1 MGRSKHITKEERFA
15 IQLGLESGRKISSIA
30 KELNRSKSSI
40 SKEIHLNTD
49 PDFGFYCYLRADNLS
64 RERQSQSKVRDYKL
78 NKIPKAII
86 DKLFTEYM
94 GVHELSPDD
103 AAYKLRMEDE
113 YKVSYSSIYR
123 YINRDKFQNGKL
135 YRYLPRKGKRHK
147 KAQFVRVKIKDKTI
161 IDLRPD
167 KSLLMLE
174 GGHYEVDTIYGK
186 DQESFLLTL
195 VDIATMYTVIIK
207 LDNKAAKTVEDAL
220 IKLFSNSLLP
230 LKSITSDNGG
240 EFACHNEIKKIYG
253 IEWYFC
259 HPYCSWE
266 RGLNENTNGLIRR
279 FLPKG
284 SDFNL
289 VTDEKIRF
297 IQNSLNSRYR
307 KRIGRMT
314 PTSLMVDMVQQAA

>member
-1 MGRSKHITKEERFA
+1 MGRAKHITKEERFA
-15 IQLGLESGRKISSIA
+15 IQVGLESGRKISAIA

-64 RERQSQSKVRDYKL
+64 RERQSQSKVRDYKI
-78 NKIPKAII
+78 NKIPKEII

-103 AAYKLRMEDE
+103 AAYKLRVEDE

-123 YINRDKFQNGKL
+123 YISHDRFQNGKL

-174 GGHYEVDTIYGK
+174 AGHYEIDTIYGK

-266 RGLNENTNGLIRR
+266 RGLNENTN
-279 FLPKG
+279 
-284 SDFNL
+284 
-289 VTDEKIRF
+289 
-297 IQNSLNSRYR
+297 
-307 KRIGRMT
+307 
-314 PTSLMVDMVQQAA
+314 

>member
-1 MGRSKHITKEERFA
+1 MGRIRHLTKEERFA
-15 IQLGLESGRKISSIA
+15 IQIGLESGRKISAIA
-30 KELNRSKSSI
+30 KELNRSKSCI
-40 SKEIHLNTD
+40 SKEIHFNTD
-49 PDFGFYCYLRADNLS
+49 PDFGFYCYLRADNLA
-64 RERQSQSKVRDYKL
+64 RERQSQSKVRDYKV
-78 NKIPKAII
+78 NKVPKEIL
-86 DKLFTEYM
+86 DRLFTEYM
-94 GVHELSPDD
+94 GVHELSPED
-103 AAYKLRMEDE
+103 AAYKLRMEEE
-113 YKVSYSSIYR
+113 YRVSYSTIYR
-123 YINRDKFQNGKL
+123 YINRDRCQNGKL

-161 IDLRPD
+161 IELRPD

-174 GGHYEVDTIYGK
+174 AGHYEIDTIYGK

-207 LDNKAAKTVEDAL
+207 LDNKAAATVEEAL
-220 IKLFSNSLLP
+220 IHLFSTTMLP

-240 EFACHNEIKKIYG
+240 EFACHTKIKSLYN

-284 SDFNL
+284 TDFNL
-289 VTDEKIRF
+289 VSLARVQF
-297 IQNSLNSRYR
+297 IQNSLNGRYR
-307 KRIGRMT
+307 KRINKMT
-314 PTSLMVDMVQQAA
+314 PTNLMVEMLQQAA

>member
-1 MGRSKHITKEERFA
+1 MGRAKHITKEERFA
-15 IQLGLESGRKISSIA
+15 IQVGLESGRRISAIA

-49 PDFGFYCYLRADNLS
+49 PEFGFYCYLRADNLS
-64 RERQSQSKVRDYKL
+64 RERQSQSKVRNYKI
-78 NKIPKAII
+78 NKIPKEII

-103 AAYKLRMEDE
+103 AAYKLRVEDE

-123 YINRDKFQNGKL
+123 YINRDRFQNGKL

-174 GGHYEVDTIYGK
+174 AGHYEIDTIYGK

-220 IKLFSNSLLP
+220 IRLFGNSLLP

-240 EFACHNEIKKIYG
+240 EFACHNEIKKLYG

-289 VTDEKIRF
+289 VTDETIKF

-314 PTSLMVDMVQQAA
+314 PTNLMVDMVQQAA

>member
-1 MGRSKHITKEERFA
+1 MGRAKHITKEERLV
-15 IQLGLESGRKISSIA
+15 IQVGLESGRKISAIA
-30 KELNRSKSSI
+30 KELNHSKSSI

-64 RERQSQSKVRDYKL
+64 RERQSQSKVRDYKI
-78 NKIPKAII
+78 NKIPKEII
-86 DKLFTEYM
+86 DKLFSEYM
-94 GVHELSPDD
+94 RVHELSPDD
-103 AAYKLRMEDE
+103 AAYKLRVEDE

-123 YINRDKFQNGKL
+123 YISRDRSQNGKL

-167 KSLLMLE
+167 KSVLMLE
-174 GGHYEVDTIYGK
+174 AGHYEIDTIYGK

-289 VTDEKIRF
+289 VTDETIRF